1 MIEVKIFIVV
11 EWIVIKNVQIR
22 KFFKK
27 TNFMKLQ
34 SITLNVRMSKA
45 WSLIGFKITEL
56 FEKPRDLYDDSK
68 YILVRRMV
76 VHRKSFNSFIVFD
89 NRIESFF
96 LEFLP
101 VFTQFILIVVIKHEE
116 KVLNVRNRLFE
127 FKIAFCREQMICKF
141 LQSSYTV
148 FCCL

>member
-1 MIEVKIFIVV
+1 
-11 EWIVIKNVQIR
+11 
-22 KFFKK
+22 
-27 TNFMKLQ
+27 MKLQ

-45 WSLIGFKITEL
+45 WSLIGFKITKL

>member
-45 WSLIGFKITEL
+45 WSLIGFKITKL
-56 FEKPRDLYDDSK
+56 FEKPWDLYNDSK
-68 YILVRRMV
+68 YVLVRRMV
-76 VHRKSFNSFIVFD
+76 MHRKSFNSFIVFN

-127 FKIAFCREQMICKF
+127 FKITFCREQMICKF